1 MAQCEAPCTAYPYV
15 KRMKQ
20 IRISENSYWHINRE
34 ENCTSFNV
42 VYLIECDKE
51 NCTMKY
57 IRENKE
63 FFFFMIR
70 LDDHR
75 GYILPKDKSQA
86 TGAHFNLPGHSLAY
100 MKATI
105 IEQVKVVNHYFVL
118 NVVISKTNMY

>member
-1 MAQCEAPCTAYPYV
+1 MIEVFPEPSLTAFRRQKNLRDLLLRARVPGPPRLHELRVKRGMAQCEAPCTACPYV

-51 NCTMKY
+51 KHTMKY

-75 GYILPKDKSQA
+75 GYILPKDKS
-86 TGAHFNLPGHSLAY
+86 
-100 MKATI
+100 
-105 IEQVKVVNHYFVL
+105 
-118 NVVISKTNMY
+118 